1 MQDRSAGDTAKVSHG
16 RKRRMMGMR
25 RRWII
30 TSVFPVITILMLIA
44 ALSSVFLVASYYSNA
59 RFALENKVR
68 AGVSYFNTYAM
79 ANYSEY
85 YRNAVL
91 YAGNF
96 DEADTIELQFLDR
109 NGRVEISSRGQTVG
123 ITPETPEVRRALD
136 TGRMDSF
143 NGRDPF
149 TRENILAVS
158 APLEYDGGVV
168 GALRLVTSTRE
179 LDKQVAL
186 LAVAVMGLAAVI
198 SGVVLCVNLVFMRR
212 IAAPVAEVTEAA
224 KRISDGSY
232 GIQIPNKY
240 EDEMGQLVDNINQMS
255 LQISQSEKMQ
265 TEFISSVS
273 HELRTPL
280 TAINGWG
287 ETLLADDGS
296 DPEALRRGLN
306 IIVKESGRLT
316 NMVEELLDFSKMA
329 DGRFALHLEQMD
341 LQAEFEDAVYT
352 YREVFKQQGIT
363 LDYHSDGVYDEPI
376 TADPE
381 RLKQVFC
388 NVLDNAAKHG
398 GAGRRIDASLT
409 REGTNQVVRVRDYGP
424 GVPAAELPYVK
435 QKFYKGS
442 SKARGSGIGLA
453 VCDEII
459 TRHGG
464 TFEIGNA
471 DGGGALVTITLP
483 IPPHTE
489 HR

>member
-44 ALSSVFLVASYYSNA
+44 ALSSVVLVASYYSNA
-59 RFALENKVR
+59 RFALENKAR
-68 AGVSYFNTYAM
+68 AGASYFNTYAM

-143 NGRDPF
+143 TGRDPL

-255 LQISQSEKMQ
+255 LQISRGADERLARKGVPPVHHALAQGHGIPLAGAGLHHVGVANALQRAAVAKLALAQ
-265 TEFISSVS
+265 HGIHLLRDVRP
-273 HELRTPL
+273 HEVPAREQRHGVVEVGAALGHREHVAAVYLIQVRPLGILRIEGVARGYV
-280 TAINGWG
+280 TAFAQQLARG
-287 ETLLADDGS
+287 EVYFLNPDG
-296 DPEALRRGLN
+296 RRGRMLAARKLAGVGQQVAPSVVVPEDVGVN
-306 IIVKESGRLT
+306 SR
-316 NMVEELLDFSKMA
+316 
-329 DGRFALHLEQMD
+329 RALYE
-341 LQAEFEDAVYT
+341 
-352 YREVFKQQGIT
+352 YRV
-363 LDYHSDGVYDEPI
+363 
-376 TADPE
+376 
-381 RLKQVFC
+381 
-388 NVLDNAAKHG
+388 
-398 GAGRRIDASLT
+398 
-409 REGTNQVVRVRDYGP
+409 
-424 GVPAAELPYVK
+424 
-435 QKFYKGS
+435 
-442 SKARGSGIGLA
+442 
-453 VCDEII
+453 
-459 TRHGG
+459 
-464 TFEIGNA
+464 
-471 DGGGALVTITLP
+471 
-483 IPPHTE
+483 
-489 HR
+489 

>member
-1 MQDRSAGDTAKVSHG
+1 MQDRSAGDTAKVSRG

-143 NGRDPF
+143 TGRDPL

-255 LQISQSEKMQ
+255 LQISRSEKMQ

-287 ETLLADDGS
+287 ETLLADDGG
-296 DPEALRRGLN
+296 DIQQLRRGVR
-306 IIVKESGRLT
+306 IILRESRRLT
-316 NMVEELLDFSKMA
+316 NMVEELLEFSKIE
-329 DGRFALHLEQMD
+329 DGRFTLRVEQMD
-341 LQAEFEDAVYT
+341 LQAEVED
-352 YREVFKQQGIT
+352 F
-363 LDYHSDGVYDEPI
+363 S
-376 TADPE
+376 
-381 RLKQVFC
+381 C
-388 NVLDNAAKHG
+388 
-398 GAGRRIDASLT
+398 
-409 REGTNQVVRVRDYGP
+409 
-424 GVPAAELPYVK
+424 
-435 QKFYKGS
+435 
-442 SKARGSGIGLA
+442 
-453 VCDEII
+453 
-459 TRHGG
+459 
-464 TFEIGNA
+464 
-471 DGGGALVTITLP
+471 
-483 IPPHTE
+483 
-489 HR
+489 